1 MRILVVPETL
11 RAQAVQLRQAA
22 LRVEELHQQVQRAYA
37 NLDWEVRGQ
46 MQVET
51 FFIQV
56 RRQALALQEEA
67 ERLARFL
74 LECADAF
81 ERADAESSTALA
93 HTVAAFP
100 ILRATAETTLP
111 LATIFPTGRAESYTR
126 LGALLSGT
134 LPTPLIRLTRIPIE
148 AEERRALL
156 DFSTDWLLSRIEPLG
171 TLKDLFDMTQIPRW
185 NEQVNQAVAA
195 WEQARRQF
203 GAQSPQ
209 AQAAY
214 GHYVETKLFKMPFFG
229 TLAQAGISI
238 LKILGRASPVQ

>member
-22 LRVEELHQQVQRAYA
+22 LQLEELHQQVQRAYA
-37 NLDWEVRGQ
+37 NLDWEARGQ
-46 MQVET
+46 TQVEIL
-51 FFIQV
+51 FIQV

-74 LECADAF
+74 LERADAF
-81 ERADAESSTALA
+81 ERADADGSTALA
-93 HTVAAFP
+93 QTMAALP
-100 ILRATAETTLP
+100 ILRAIAETTLP

-134 LPTPLIRLTRIPIE
+134 PLAPLIHLTRIPIE
-148 AEERRALL
+148 AEEHRALL
-156 DFSTDWLLSRIEPLG
+156 DFSTEFLLSRIEPLG

-185 NEQVNQAVAA
+185 NEQGNQAVAA

-214 GHYVETKLFKMPFFG
+214 GHYVETMLFKMPFFG
-229 TLAQAGISI
+229 TLARAGISI